1 MIFDCDRVT
10 SGFLHCIA
18 NFEEFVW
25 GWQGDCETGEGIYV
39 NINWTTKKCSV
50 LSTAS
55 ACTTHISAIKWTNE
69 VKIVLIYRLK
79 FHVPMH
85 FLWHYSTIT
94 AHRRCY
100 MAARRYE
107 FHFRVIKTRFYELAQ
122 RESSILYLTRENKSH
137 IFMPPCNFIFVM

>member
-107 FHFRVIKTRFYELAQ
+107 VYFRVVKAMLKNKRPPKMSSSGDRLREL
-122 RESSILYLTRENKSH
+122 RLYWVKVL
-137 IFMPPCNFIFVM
+137 PY